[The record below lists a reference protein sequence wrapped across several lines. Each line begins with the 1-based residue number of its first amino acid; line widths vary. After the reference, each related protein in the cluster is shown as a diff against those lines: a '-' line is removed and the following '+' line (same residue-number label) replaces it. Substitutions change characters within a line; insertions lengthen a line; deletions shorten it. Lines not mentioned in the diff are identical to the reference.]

1 MEIVKILT
9 EALENLQYVFL
20 LDLVIGFLFL
30 FNILLGSI
38 IGSTTEKFIP
48 KKFFFG
54 VLKAVAVLLIIIGVC
69 YILNVFA
76 LTLSVIGI
84 TVSADTVSIVEIMG
98 AMVVQ
103 GVDLA
108 KEVTEK
114 LKSFRELKFENYD
127 EVVVNDKY
135 VVEPTDQRG

>member
-1 MEIVKILT
+1 MEIIKILT

-38 IGSTTEKFIP
+38 IGSTTDKFIT